1 MFHELERSS
10 DFVYCLIIF
19 VPYALS
25 NFALTIIKNCL
36 YIALV
41 LYKICRHTALFVFGA
56 SLEYPKRL
64 WFLGHSF
71 PIVYR
76 ALEDSHVV
84 LTWYKD
90 DTQK

>member
-1 MFHELERSS
+1 MNLKEAVILF
-10 DFVYCLIIF
+10 I
-19 VPYALS
+19 ALLYL
-25 NFALTIIKNCL
+25 FPMRCPTLTIIKNCL

-41 LYKICRHTALFVFGA
+41 LYKLCRHTALFVFGA

>member
-1 MFHELERSS
+1 MNLK
-10 DFVYCLIIF
+10 VALVLLILCYYICSLC
-19 VPYALS
+19 VGRCPT
-25 NFALTIIKNCL
+25 LTIIQNYL

-41 LYKICRHTALFVFGA
+41 LYKLCRHTALFVFGA
-56 SLEYPKRL
+56 SLEYPKRP
-64 WFLGHSF
+64 WFLGPSF

-76 ALEDSHVV
+76 ALEDSYLV